1 MTVQPTK
8 TTKIMLFVGHY
19 IPLFVRKGLF
29 ISLFMLFY
37 HLGTKNRLITL
48 HNLMRS
54 FPEKDLKQIIGI
66 AKGVYRHFATVAA
79 EFFDMPYITKEN
91 IHKWAEVEG
100 LENYKAAIAKGKGI
114 LSIVAH
120 FGNWEILP
128 FGVPIYAKTINI
140 VYRPLDNPVIDNM
153 VEYVRTMMGNT
164 LIPKG
169 GSGKRIIELLKENQI
184 VGMLSDQNVGLQEG
198 VFVDFFGRPA
208 CTGKGLAVMAMRS
221 GAPVFALFPAR
232 HKSGKYKAILTPAIE
247 AVNTGDYEADI
258 LTNTQRFTKVIEDI
272 VREYPEQWFWFHQRW
287 KTKPHDPLFYQSRE
301 FNAQLKKEVERS
313 NLNDQPLTIL
323 LLDLDRFKA
332 FNDACGHMEGDKAIW
347 RVYDVIKR
355 CLRETDFFYLYG
367 GEEYTVIL
375 PMTASKEGMIIA
387 QKIQTEIRKEVF
399 ATSSGKDA
407 HVTVSIGLAQNKP
420 GENTKE
426 YFRRVE
432 QLMLQAKQEGRDR
445 ICSEYRFL
453 SSI

>member
-1 MTVQPTK
+1 MTVEPTK
-8 TTKIMLFVGHY
+8 TTKIMLFVGHC
-19 IPLFVRKGLF
+19 IPLFVRKWLF

-37 HLGTKNRLITL
+37 HVGTKNRLITL
-48 HNLMRS
+48 HNLLRS
-54 FPEKDLKQIIGI
+54 FPEKDLKEIIGI

-128 FGVPIYAKTINI
+128 FGVPLYAKTINI

-169 GSGKRIIELLKENQI
+169 GSGKRILELLKENQI
-184 VGMLSDQNVGLQEG
+184 VGLLSDQNVDLQEG

-221 GAPVFALFPAR
+221 GAPVIALFPAR
-232 HKSGKYKAILTPAIE
+232 QKSGKYKAILTPAIE
-247 AVNTGDYEADI
+247 SVCTGDYEADI
-258 LTNTQRFTKVIEDI
+258 LTNTKRFTKVIEEI

-287 KTKPHDPLFYQSRE
+287 KTKPYQPQFYQSRD
-301 FNAQLKKEVERS
+301 FYAQLEKEMERA
-313 NLNDQPLTIL
+313 NRDEQLLTVMLIDIDKL
-323 LLDLDRFKA
+323 KA
-332 FNDACGHMEGDKAIW
+332 FSDTYGHVEGENVCTQIHSLVTRCRGERYLSYWFGNDEFMMIMPATTKEKG
-347 RVYDVIKR
+347 
-355 CLRETDFFYLYG
+355 
-367 GEEYTVIL
+367 IL
-375 PMTASKEGMIIA
+375 TA
-387 QKIQTEIRKEVF
+387 QKVQEELRKEVF
-399 ATSSGKDA
+399 APASGKEVY
-407 HVTVSIGLAQNKP
+407 VTVSIGLAQYKP
-420 GENTKE
+420 EEEMKS
-426 YFRRVE
+426 FFHRVKK
-432 QLMLQAKQEGRDR
+432 LMLQAKQEGRNR
-445 ICSEYRFL
+445 ICSE
-453 SSI
+453 